1 MMIDNQ
7 LDPRLVNAREMSHIE
22 GSMFAAGMPVAA
34 LMEKVGQKISQQFQK
49 LYPLVQFPK
58 VGILVGVGHN
68 GADALVVARELWHQG
83 YKVRLCYPINRT
95 PKPLT
100 KVHSCYAR
108 ALGIPTTSWQE
119 LADCDVLIDGIFG
132 FGLDREIQGELAQIF
147 IGINEWKKPLVS
159 IDLPSGIHTDTGA
172 VMGVAIEARHT
183 FCLGMWKQGL
193 FAENAVPYI
202 GELIGID
209 FDIPKSMIEVHL
221 HQNHFLRRI
230 SPRSILEDLAQYKRH
245 VLAHKYSQG
254 QVLLVVGSVKYGGAA
269 LLAALASRAMG
280 TGMITV
286 CVPKSLRQLILEKI
300 PDALVVGCP
309 ETESGAI
316 KELPDLTREFEQNRY
331 QAIVC
336 GCGLSLETLG
346 IVQNIIR
353 FSHEYAVPLVLDA
366 DGLNLLSQLYL
377 PLWES
382 NSQPNLK
389 NLKLLESIQFPPHL
403 VLTPHW
409 GEFKRLFPNIAHD
422 QSDRFTQLKTA
433 LDKLAPLHQKSIT
446 IVLKGARTLIGSV
459 CHGSEPF
466 PLSPRLWV
474 NPESTPALARG
485 GTGDVLAG
493 MIGGLI
499 AQGMTP
505 KDAAIQSTVWHAQTA
520 IYLTQL
526 YTERGVTPL
535 SLVEYLLPFL
545 QNFSPNSPPNQ
556 SVNLLRT
563 H

>member
-1 MMIDNQ
+1 
-7 LDPRLVNAREMSHIE
+7 
-22 GSMFAAGMPVAA
+22 
-34 LMEKVGQKISQQFQK
+34 
-49 LYPLVQFPK
+49 
-58 VGILVGVGHN
+58 
-68 GADALVVARELWHQG
+68 
-83 YKVRLCYPINRT
+83 
-95 PKPLT
+95 
-100 KVHSCYAR
+100 
-108 ALGIPTTSWQE
+108 
-119 LADCDVLIDGIFG
+119 
-132 FGLDREIQGELAQIF
+132 
-147 IGINEWKKPLVS
+147 
-159 IDLPSGIHTDTGA
+159 
-172 VMGVAIEARHT
+172 
-183 FCLGMWKQGL
+183 
-193 FAENAVPYI
+193 
-202 GELIGID
+202 
-209 FDIPKSMIEVHL
+209 
-221 HQNHFLRRI
+221 
-230 SPRSILEDLAQYKRH
+230 
-245 VLAHKYSQG
+245 
-254 QVLLVVGSVKYGGAA
+254 
-269 LLAALASRAMG
+269 
-280 TGMITV
+280 
-286 CVPKSLRQLILEKI
+286 
-300 PDALVVGCP
+300 
-309 ETESGAI
+309 
-316 KELPDLTREFEQNRY
+316 
-331 QAIVC
+331 
-336 GCGLSLETLG
+336 
-346 IVQNIIR
+346 
-353 FSHEYAVPLVLDA
+353 
-366 DGLNLLSQLYL
+366 LNLLSQLYL

-459 CHGSEPF
+459 CHGSEPS